1 MELAKA
7 YNVGVM
13 PLIVNPGFD
22 PDIIHAV
29 LQDHESQRR
38 AIETMLRICKE
49 STLLGIQFD
58 FEHIHVDYRDLF
70 TQFFRE
76 AAKMLHQ
83 NGFLISAAVFPRTDH
98 TPAPSSYHQWY
109 FDNWTGAFDYKA
121 LSEAADFLTIMTY
134 DQHSEK
140 TPPGPVAGLPW
151 LEQVL
156 DYLLQQMPANKISL
170 GVPLYSYYWSP
181 TADAQGGHVKGT
193 GLAYQK
199 TMEILEQHQASM
211 HWDEKQKVSYAFFP
225 KQNIFEYL
233 FIENA
238 QSFQEKLEL
247 VKKYNLRGF
256 SAWRLG
262 LEDHKIWEIL
272 R

>member
-1 MELAKA
+1 MLSVRVVSKSWRLHI
-7 YNVGVM
+7 NQ
-13 PLIVNPGFD
+13 IT
-22 PDIIHAV
+22 V
-29 LQDHESQRR
+29 LGPQSYKIDEDGS
-38 AIETMLRICKE
+38 
-49 STLLGIQFD
+49 
-58 FEHIHVDYRDLF
+58 
-70 TQFFRE
+70 
-76 AAKMLHQ
+76 
-83 NGFLISAAVFPRTDH
+83 IS
-98 TPAPSSYHQWY
+98 
-109 FDNWTGAFDYKA
+109 
-121 LSEAADFLTIMTY
+121 
-134 DQHSEK
+134 
-140 TPPGPVAGLPW
+140 VAGLPW
-151 LEQVL
+151 IEQVL

-170 GVPLYSYYWSP
+170 GIPLYSYYWSP

-211 HWDEKQKVSYAFFP
+211 HWDEKQKVSYTFFP